1 MANAITTNLIPNT
14 MKKYFFLSFLFLVG
28 CQDNLQQKEP
38 LASSNGDTKKLE
50 TSVTVHNIQA
60 QGDGGSMEDAV
71 MALMP
76 IGTFIETPARL
87 TDAQFQAVQQIWT
100 ENSEK
105 PFAKKMTN
113 YLSVVL
119 LNKYDLEKAPT
130 TDKLTGTDAKVVTWV
145 LYRMAEKDVVNPIV
159 TAKAL
164 ARLDGSLSK
173 QEIAKIANEATT
185 DATKFLE
192 MQKDCKDCSVKNDEI
207 RSGIDRLRALNL

>member
-1 MANAITTNLIPNT
+1 
-14 MKKYFFLSFLFLVG
+14 MKKHFFLSILFLAG
-28 CQDNLQQKEP
+28 CQENLQQKEP

-50 TSVTVHNIQA
+50 TSVTIHNIQV
-60 QGDGGSMEDAV
+60 QQEGGRMEDA
-71 MALMP
+71 MTALMP

-100 ENSEK
+100 ENNEK
-105 PFAKKMTN
+105 PFATKMAN
-113 YLSVVL
+113 YLSVML

-130 TDKLTGTDAKVVTWV
+130 TDKLTGTDAKVIAWV
-145 LYRMAEKDVVNPIV
+145 LDRMAEKDVVNPVI

-185 DATKFLE
+185 NATKFLE
-192 MQKDCKDCSVKNDEI
+192 AQKDCKDCSARNDEV
-207 RSGIDRLRALNL
+207 RLGIDRLKSLNSGY